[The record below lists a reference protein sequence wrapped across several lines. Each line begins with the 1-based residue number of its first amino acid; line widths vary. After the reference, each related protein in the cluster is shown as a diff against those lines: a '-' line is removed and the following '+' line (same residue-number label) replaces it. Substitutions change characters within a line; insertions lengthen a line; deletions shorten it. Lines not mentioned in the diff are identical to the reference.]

1 LGTDL
6 EVRLGKRRVSDWI
19 GFVGH
24 FAVAIV
30 TAVRTP
36 SLTVFV
42 LPSIIHLLFAAGSF
56 LVRDRPQRV
65 ERKLAGRIISY
76 AGGFGMF
83 VFLQYASM
91 FKPEWLAVTS
101 HAMIGLTGILVGVT
115 GVCIE
120 IWAIWHLKFAFS
132 TEPAA
137 RRLITTGPY
146 RWARHP
152 IYSGSCVAYLGLIMT
167 RPTLPIAIGLV
178 GWAIC
183 MWLRMRYEEA
193 MLMSVF
199 PTAYA
204 EYRRQ
209 VGAILPRLSSKRTAL
224 PDHRAA
230 A

>member
-1 LGTDL
+1 MGTDL
-6 EVRLGKRRVSDWI
+6 EERLDKRRISDWI
-19 GFVGH
+19 GFAGH
-24 FAVAIV
+24 LAVAIV
-30 TAVRTP
+30 IAVRTP

-56 LVRDRPQRV
+56 LVRDRPQRI
-65 ERKLAGRIISY
+65 ERKLAGRVISY

-83 VFLQYASM
+83 AFLQYASM
-91 FKPEWLAVTS
+91 FKPEWLSLTS
-101 HAMIGLTGILVGVT
+101 YPMIGLIGVLVGVT

-146 RWARHP
+146 RLARHP
-152 IYSGSCVAYLGLIMT
+152 IYSGSCVAYIGLIMT
-167 RPTLPIAIGLV
+167 RPTLPVAIGLV

-183 MWLRMRYEEA
+183 MWLRMGYEEA
-193 MLMSVF
+193 MLMSAF
-199 PTAYA
+199 PNAYA

-209 VGAILPRLSSKRTAL
+209 VGAILPRLWSNRAAL